1 MLLVRL
7 LLLLTVFVAVAV
19 PARADAKPVVLT
31 LHPGG
36 YYLYDASMMA
46 AVDASFEAQGFKAVA
61 VDYTKGDIE
70 AGWRDVKA
78 AAGDYPRRR
87 VYAYGE
93 SAGGGFAAMLAAK
106 GLIDGAVVLSPLID
120 LRPWGRDYGDRF
132 NCTTRTCWQRYS
144 PSRMPAR
151 APVLEYVPTDDAF
164 VDPSA
169 ALVWA
174 RRQPLVT
181 AESWPGWHMCPSP
194 KGREADL
201 RRAGRFL
208 SRLR

>member
-1 MLLVRL
+1 M
-7 LLLLTVFVAVAV
+7 
-19 PARADAKPVVLT
+19 LT

-36 YYLYDASMMA
+36 YFLYDASMMA
-46 AVDASFEAQGFKAVA
+46 AVDASFEGQGFKAVA

-78 AAGDYPRRR
+78 AARNYPGRR

-106 GLIDGAVVLSPLID
+106 GLVDGAVALSPLID

-132 NCTTRTCWQRYS
+132 RCTTRRCWHRYS

-151 APVLEYVPTDDAF
+151 APVLEYVPLDDEY
-164 VDPSA
+164 VDPAA

-174 RRQPLVT
+174 RKEPLVT
-181 AESWPGWHMCPSP
+181 AESWRGPHMWRSP
-194 KGREADL
+194 HGREADL

-208 SRLR
+208 SHLR

>member
-1 MLLVRL
+1 MLLVCVL
-7 LLLLTVFVAVAV
+7 LFLAIAFTAAA
-19 PARADAKPVVLT
+19 PARADARPVVLT

-36 YYLYDASMMA
+36 YYLYDATMMT
-46 AVDASFEAQGFKAVA
+46 AVDTSFEAQGFKAVA
-61 VDYTKGDIE
+61 VDYTTGDIK

-78 AAGDYPRRR
+78 AARSYPRRR

-93 SAGGGFAAMLAAK
+93 SAGGGFAAMLAGK
-106 GLIDGAVVLSPLID
+106 GLVDGAVVLSPLID
-120 LRPWGRDYGDRF
+120 LRAWGRTYGDRF
-132 NCTTRTCWQRYS
+132 RCTTRNCWHRFS
-144 PSRMPAR
+144 PSRMAAR
-151 APVLEYVPTDDAF
+151 VPVREYVPTDDAF

-169 ALVWA
+169 ALTWA